1 MRNFTIGCFVAIV
14 VIAGCGGSD
23 KKTTPAAGNNT
34 GTTAASGNNQATG
47 DSDYATLVEKASK
60 ARIRVTYESS
70 SSGDAAK
77 TLFTLSQDGTGK
89 IAYFSDDGDTQVI
102 ADGDT
107 YTSCDNVKTTPKCT
121 QLTGATGKGLIS
133 AYTGLFAIPTAA
145 IAAAAKSGAG
155 FGDTSSET
163 IAGRDATC
171 VSLDYLGAGWKT
183 CADKETGILLKW
195 EASAGGA
202 GATFVATEAGPPKDS
217 DFTPPATPET
227 VPSVSVPGYTVP
239 GP

>member
-1 MRNFTIGCFVAIV
+1 MRNFTIGCFVAIF

-23 KKTTPAAGNNT
+23 KKTTPAGANNT
-34 GTTAASGNNQATG
+34 GTTAASGDTQPSS
-47 DSDYATLVEKASK
+47 DSDYAKLVDKASK

-70 SSGDAAK
+70 SSGGTAK

-89 IAYFSDDGDTQVI
+89 TAYFSDDGDSQVI

-107 YTSCDNVKTTPKCT
+107 YTSCDSVKTTPKCT
-121 QLTGATGKGLIS
+121 QFSSVTGKGLIS
-133 AYTGLFAIPTAA
+133 AYTSLLAIPTAA
-145 IAAAAKSGAG
+145 IAAAKGGAG

-171 VSLDYLGAGWKT
+171 VSIDYVGAGWKT

-195 EASAGGA
+195 ETSGGGA
-202 GATFVATEAGPPKDS
+202 GGTFVATEAGAPKDS